1 MSLKILKAL
10 LKKELILMRKN
21 PFIPRIII
29 AMPIV
34 IMSVIPLVATLE
46 VKDVGVV
53 VIDNDRSQLSRRIV
67 ADIGS

>member
-1 MSLKILKAL
+1 MANKLRILRAL
-10 LKKELILMRKN
+10 LKKELTLMRKN

-29 AMPIV
+29 AMPIM

-53 VIDNDRSQLSRRIV
+53 VINNDHSQLSN
-67 ADIGS
+67 